1 MPRDQDYTTDLEP
14 PSLEPPSSTVSD
26 DAARMALVDRI
37 LAIAHLPASAHVA
50 VIGHRTLPFVLALM
64 RKGSTSVRS
73 LRPDAPSPDCEP
85 AELAW
90 IVDIADEDEL
100 DEALRAARGRT
111 GTTGRVIL
119 EQAACCNGKGAAAIR
134 DHALA
139 AGLDVVSFDHV
150 ARRVVLAAT
159 SHPTIPRLAM
169 VA

>member
-1 MPRDQDYTTDLEP
+1 MPRDQDYATD
-14 PSLEPPSSTVSD
+14 LEPPSSTVSD

-50 VIGHRTLPFVLALM
+50 VIGHRTLPYVLALM
-64 RKGSTSVRS
+64 RKGCACVRS

-85 AELAW
+85 AGLAW

-100 DEALRAARGRT
+100 DEALRAARGRA
-111 GTTGRVIL
+111 GKTGRVIL
-119 EQAACCNGKGAAAIR
+119 EQAACCRGKGAAAIR
-134 DHALA
+134 DRALA

-159 SHPTIPRLAM
+159 PRLAPPRLEM
-169 VA
+169 VS

>member
-1 MPRDQDYTTDLEP
+1 MPRDQDHDIDIEP
-14 PSLEPPSSTVSD
+14 PSTTVSD
-26 DAARMALVDRI
+26 EAARLALVDRI
-37 LAIAHLPASAHVA
+37 LAIAHLPAAAHVA

-64 RKGSTSVRS
+64 RKGCACVRS

-85 AELAW
+85 AQLAW
-90 IVDIADEDEL
+90 IVDIADENEL
-100 DEALRAARGRT
+100 DDALRAARGRA

-119 EQAACCNGKGAAAIR
+119 EQATCCRGEGAAAIR

-159 SHPTIPRLAM
+159 PRLAM
-169 VA
+169 AA